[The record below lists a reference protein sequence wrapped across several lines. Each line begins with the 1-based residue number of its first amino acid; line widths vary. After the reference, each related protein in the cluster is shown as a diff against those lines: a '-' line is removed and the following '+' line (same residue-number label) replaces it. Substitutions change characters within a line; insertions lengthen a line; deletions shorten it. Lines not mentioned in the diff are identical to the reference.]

1 MALSSIF
8 VVSNSLLLQLHGSFQ
23 KEERPGPDDLKSRP
37 KSEIL

>member
-23 KEERPGPDDLKSRP
+23 KTGKTRPDELKSG
-37 KSEIL
+37 SM